1 MKPTRVKN
9 RDKKVKRGEKKEEI
23 KNQIEKV
30 E

>member
-1 MKPTRVKN
+1 MKPTRAKN